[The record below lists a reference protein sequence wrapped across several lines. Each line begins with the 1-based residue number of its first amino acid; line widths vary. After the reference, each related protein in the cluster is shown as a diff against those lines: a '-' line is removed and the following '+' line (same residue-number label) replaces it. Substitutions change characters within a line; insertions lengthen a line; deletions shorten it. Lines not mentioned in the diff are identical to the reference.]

1 MKSAFGKLNDLIEAQ
16 GEIFVLSIGFLLLI
30 IILGL
35 GTLLLN
41 KLNKKNPQ
49 FLSDLKGKL
58 MWSAILRPIHQ
69 GYFR

>member
-1 MKSAFGKLNDLIEAQ
+1 MG
-16 GEIFVLSIGFLLLI
+16 IGFLLFI

-35 GTLLLN
+35 GTFLLN
-41 KLNKKNPQ
+41 KMNKKNPQ
-49 FLSDLKGKL
+49 FLIDLKGKL